1 MMGGAQLARW
11 YSLSKG
17 NQVLRGLCDQHVLCT
32 LLTQGANGDC
42 CHAAATAWLAADAV
56 ADVLIE

>member
-1 MMGGAQLARW
+1 MMGGAQLARR

-17 NQVLRGLCDQHVLCT
+17 NQVLRRLCDQYVLCT
-32 LLTQGANGDC
+32 LLTQGASGDC
-42 CHAAATAWLAADAV
+42 CHPAATAWLVARAV